1 MDVLTDV
8 LETLRARAACYG
20 RVHASAPWGLSVAG
34 SVDAAFHFVIAGSC
48 YLVVEGEE
56 PIRLSGGD
64 LVALPHGSA
73 HALVDEVGTQPR
85 RLDELLCKRE
95 SRGAA
100 NLRVGGDG
108 VNATLVCGR
117 IVLEDRA
124 NHPLLSALPKVIT
137 LRDEA
142 SRVID
147 WLEPTLSF
155 LAAEAASTRPGA
167 QTVVSRLADILFI
180 QIVRGHLASVSS
192 DESGW
197 LSSLQDPQIG
207 SALGAIHRNPER
219 AWTVQSLAESVA
231 MSRSAF
237 ASRFARLVGEPPL
250 HYLTRWRMQKA
261 RSLLREGRATLAEV
275 AQNVG
280 YDSEAAFS
288 KAFKRAVGRAPGA
301 YRRAS
306 RGNGVE
312 VAAA

>member
-1 MDVLTDV
+1 MLTDV

-20 RVHASAPWGLSVAG
+20 RVHAGAPWGVSVVQ
-34 SVDAAFHFVIAGSC
+34 SLDAAFHFVIEGSC
-48 YLVVEGEE
+48 YLMVEGEE
-56 PIRLSGGD
+56 PIALSGGD

-73 HALVDEVGTQPR
+73 HALVDAVETSPR

-100 NLRVGGDG
+100 SLRVGGDG
-108 VNATLVCGR
+108 EAATLVCGR

-137 LRDEA
+137 LRGEA
-142 SRVID
+142 GRVVD

-180 QIVRGHLASVSS
+180 QIVRGHLAAVSD

-207 SALGAIHRNPER
+207 SALGSIHRNPER

-275 AQNVG
+275 AQSVG

-288 KAFKRAVGRAPGA
+288 KAFKRAVGSAPGA

-306 RGNGVE
+306 RGSSVE
-312 VAAA
+312 VEAA

>member
-1 MDVLTDV
+1 LDVLTDV

-20 RVHASAPWGLSVAG
+20 RVHASAPWGVSIPG
-34 SVDAAFHFVIAGSC
+34 SVDAAFHVVIAGSC
-48 YLVVEGEE
+48 SLLVEGEA
-56 PIRLSGGD
+56 PITLSGGD

-73 HALVDEVGTQPR
+73 HALVDTVGSAPR

-95 SRGAA
+95 SRGASHV
-100 NLRVGGDG
+100 RIGGEGADT
-108 VNATLVCGR
+108 TLVCGR

-180 QIVRGHLASVSS
+180 QIVRGYLASVPR
-192 DESGW
+192 DETGW

-207 SALGAIHRNPER
+207 SALGAIHRSPER
-219 AWTVQSLAESVA
+219 GWTVQTLAESVA

-261 RSLLREGRATLAEV
+261 CSLLRDGRATLAEV
-275 AQNVG
+275 AQSVG

-288 KAFKRAVGRAPGA
+288 KAFKRAVGSAPGA

-306 RGNGVE
+306 RGSGVE

>member
-1 MDVLTDV
+1 LDVLTDV

-20 RVHASAPWGLSVAG
+20 RVHASAPWGVSIAG
-34 SVDAAFHFVIAGSC
+34 GGDAAFHVVMEGSC
-48 YLVVEGEE
+48 YLLVEGEA
-56 PIRLSGGD
+56 PIPLFGGD

-73 HALVDEVGTQPR
+73 HDLVDTIGSPPR
-85 RLDELLCKRE
+85 RLEALSCQRE
-95 SRGAA
+95 GRGAA
-100 NLRVGGDG
+100 HLRIGGEG
-108 VNATLVCGR
+108 ANTTLVCGR

-124 NHPLLSALPKVIT
+124 NHPLFRALPKVIT

-147 WLEPTLSF
+147 WLEPTLRF
-155 LAAEAASTRPGA
+155 LAAEAVSTRPGA

-180 QIVRGHLASVSS
+180 QIVRGHLASVSAGQT
-192 DESGW
+192 GW

-207 SALGAIHRNPER
+207 SALGSIHRNPER

-261 RSLLREGRATLAEV
+261 CSLLREGRAALAEV
-275 AQNVG
+275 AQSVG

-306 RGNGVE
+306 RASAVD